1 MATLTHNN
9 KYPCAFDLR
18 LLEWERY
25 SSKKENSE
33 VKTVPLGEPYTLW
46 VKYRMALR
54 VGDTAL
60 YQSSKET
67 TFVLEDIGRL
77 IEHLLQLAS
86 GSKDKLAFDPIEPD
100 FGLVIH
106 RLTKSSASVTVS
118 SAAEIRA
125 GELTNA
131 TNQSAAPSNLF
142 DVEVWIDY
150 PNQAD
155 RFYGGYG
162 PGLYFFVEALDI
174 EQFASQLQA
183 ELNALGPYFTNETG
197 NEKLE
202 LWHKFNL

>member
-25 SSKKENSE
+25 SSKNEDSDIE
-33 VKTVPLGEPYTLW
+33 TVPLGEPCTLW

-54 VGDTAL
+54 VSDYVL
-60 YQSSKET
+60 YQSEKDT
-67 TFVLEDIGRL
+67 TLVLEDTRRL
-77 IEHLLQLAS
+77 IEELRQLAS
-86 GSKDKLAFDPIEPD
+86 GKKNKMAFDPIEPD
-100 FGLVIH
+100 FGLVI
-106 RLTKSSASVTVS
+106 RSLTESDASVMVP

-125 GELTNA
+125 EMPTGT
-131 TNQSAAPSNLF
+131 TNQSNAPSNLF
-142 DVEVWIDY
+142 DVEAWIDY

-155 RFYGGYG
+155 RLYGGYG

-197 NEKLE
+197 
-202 LWHKFNL
+202 

>member
-25 SSKKENSE
+25 SSKSE
-33 VKTVPLGEPYTLW
+33 DSDIETVPLGEPCTLW

-54 VGDTAL
+54 VSDYVL
-60 YQSSKET
+60 YQSEKDT
-67 TFVLEDIGRL
+67 TLVLEDTRRL
-77 IEHLLQLAS
+77 IEELRQLAS
-86 GSKDKLAFDPIEPD
+86 GKKNKMTFDPIEPD
-100 FGLVIH
+100 FGLVI
-106 RLTKSSASVTVS
+106 RSLTESDASVMVP

-125 GELTNA
+125 EMPTGT
-131 TNQSAAPSNLF
+131 TNQSNAPSNLF
-142 DVEVWIDY
+142 DVEAWIDY

-155 RFYGGYG
+155 RLYGGYG

-197 NEKLE
+197 
-202 LWHKFNL
+202 